1 MRDSLSLTWV
11 FVAALVPITFA
22 LLLARP
28 LWHRRVRD
36 EGGTIAGAAVV
47 FACSVALIG
56 REFSHVLKVSAAC
69 VAREVAC
76 HFEPEPF
83 TRYAIYAGI
92 GMLQVFAL
100 FMIGLSVEERL
111 RRGAP

>member
-11 FVAALVPITFA
+11 FVAAILPMAVA
-22 LLLARP
+22 LIIALP
-28 LWHRRVRD
+28 LWHRRIKD

-47 FACSVALIG
+47 FACSLGLIG
-56 REFSHVLKVSAAC
+56 REFSHVLKMSGTC
-69 VAREVAC
+69 VARQIAC

-111 RRGAP
+111 RRRAP